1 MKGLV
6 KQVMGVILIALV
18 GYLGNDYY
26 QKKQVLPV
34 KAVTVKR
41 GDIVETVSSTAT
53 GTIESDQE
61 VTISAEVSGRIEK
74 LYVKEGDYIEGG
86 KPLLHLEKSEAQAQV
101 QQARANLLA
110 AEARLKEAQTGYQMS
125 KALIQPQLDEAKA
138 NLQHAEGTLNRIRKL
153 YVQGIMPKDRL
164 DEAERAYTIARAQ
177 YETALANKS
186 QVRAKEQEVAS
197 AYAAREQMKAALTLA
212 EIGLSRKVIM
222 APFSGLITEVSVKQ
236 GEFITPGQPIARI
249 VDTSKL
255 YISATIDEAD
265 VRKVKVGQEVRVT
278 LDAFPNKTFQ
288 GVVSEISPVISAKKL
303 ETRTS
308 KVKVRL
314 NSEMEG
320 LMPGLSADIE
330 IIVGKGQNV
339 LYVPTAAI
347 MERETKKMVFTIEK
361 GKAQRREVRTGL
373 SNWDYTEILDGLK
386 EGEQII
392 TTLDD
397 PALKEGKSIILSP

>member
-86 KPLLHLEKSEAQAQV
+86 KPLLQLEKGEAQAQV

-164 DEAERAYTIARAQ
+164 DEAERTYTIARAQ

-197 AYAAREQMKAALTLA
+197 AYAALEQMKAALTLA

-236 GEFITPGQPIARI
+236 GEFITPGQPVARI

-347 MERETKKMVFTIEK
+347 MERENKKMVFTIEK

-397 PALKEGKSIILSP
+397 PALKEGKSIALNY

>member
-6 KQVMGVILIALV
+6 KLVMGVILIALV

-61 VTISAEVSGRIEK
+61 VTVSAEVSGRIEK
-74 LYVKEGDYIEGG
+74 LYVKEGDYMEGS
-86 KPLLHLEKSEAQAQV
+86 KPLLQLEKSEAQAQV

-110 AEARLKEAQTGYQMS
+110 AEARLKEAQTGYQMA

-153 YVQGIMPKDRL
+153 YMQGIMPKDKL

-177 YETALANKS
+177 YETAVANKS

-197 AYAAREQMKAALTLA
+197 AYAALEQMKAALTMA
-212 EIGLSRKVIM
+212 EIGLSRKVIT
-222 APFSGLITEVSVKQ
+222 APFSGLVTEVSVKQ

-278 LDAFPNKTFQ
+278 LDAFPSKTFQ
-288 GVVSEISPVISAKKL
+288 GVVSEISPAISVKKL
-303 ETRTS
+303 ETRSS

-320 LMPGLSADIE
+320 LMLGLSADIE

-347 MERETKKMVFTIEK
+347 MERENKKMVFTIEK
-361 GKAQRREVRTGL
+361 GKAQRREVKTGL

-397 PALKEGKSIILSP
+397 PALKEGKSVILSQ

>member
-1 MKGLV
+1 MRSLV
-6 KQVMGVILIALV
+6 KQITGVILIILV
-18 GYLGNDYY
+18 GYLGNEYY
-26 QKKQVLPV
+26 QKKQVLSV

-41 GDIVETVSSTAT
+41 GDILETVSSTAS

-61 VTISAEVSGRIEK
+61 VNISAEVSGRIEK
-74 LYVKEGDYIEGG
+74 LYVKEGDSIEAG
-86 KPLLHLEKSEAQAQV
+86 KPLLQLEKSEAQAQV
-101 QQARANLLA
+101 QQAKANLLA

-138 NLQHAEGTLNRIRKL
+138 NLQHAEGTLKRIRSL
-153 YVQGIMPKDRL
+153 YVQGIMSKDKL

-186 QVRAKEQEVAS
+186 QVRAKEQEIAS
-197 AYAAREQMKAALTLA
+197 AQAALEQMKAALTMA
-212 EIGLSRKVIM
+212 EIGLSRKVIK
-222 APFSGLITEVSVKQ
+222 APFSGLITEVFVKQ
-236 GEFITPGQPIARI
+236 GEFITPGQPVAKV
-249 VDTSKL
+249 VDISRL

-288 GVVSEISPVISAKKL
+288 GVVSEISPVISVKKL

-314 NSEMEG
+314 NSGVDG
-320 LMPGLSADIE
+320 LIPGLSADIE

-339 LYVPTAAI
+339 LYVPTVAI
-347 MERETKKMVFTIEK
+347 MERENRKTVFTVEN
-361 GKAQRREVRTGL
+361 GKAQQREVRIGL

-397 PALKEGKSIILSP
+397 PALKEGKSITVSD